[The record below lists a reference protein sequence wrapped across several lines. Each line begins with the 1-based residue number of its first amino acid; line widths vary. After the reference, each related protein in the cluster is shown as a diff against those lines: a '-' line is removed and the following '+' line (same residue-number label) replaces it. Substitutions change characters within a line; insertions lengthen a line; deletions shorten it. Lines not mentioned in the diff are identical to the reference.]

1 LLNLIKI
8 RASQINHCA
17 TEFDETEMAR
27 LIAAITTINAWN
39 RFGVATRMVPAL
51 PRAGFRGHTGWARAA
66 DEFALT
72 TVLLFG
78 VVTMVRWLRDPA
90 SAIYIADLDDALVAI
105 GIISGILVTAL
116 MFSRPGKR
124 SGAHMNPAVTVALW
138 LMDVVPGRRV
148 PLYVVA
154 QLAGSAAGTGLGR
167 LVWGPAVAL
176 PSVAIAA
183 IKPSPTWQA
192 GSVFLAEVG
201 AMFVLIVV
209 AGFLMAH
216 PRRVRLLPY
225 AIGLAVGL
233 VIALLG
239 ARSGGSINPARQFG
253 PAALSGQTIDLWIYL
268 TAPVL
273 GAFLGAAV
281 HHLLKTR
288 FNAYR
293 NHPEGVRPCEPN

>member
-1 LLNLIKI
+1 MP
-8 RASQINHCA
+8 RTACA
-17 TEFDETEMAR
+17 
-27 LIAAITTINAWN
+27 
-39 RFGVATRMVPAL
+39 P
-51 PRAGFRGHTGWARAA
+51 PRAGCRGQTGWARAA

-78 VVTMVRWLRDPA
+78 VVTMVRWLRDPG
-90 SAIYIADLDDALVAI
+90 SPVYVADLDAALVLI
-105 GIISGILVTAL
+105 GVLSGTFVTAL
-116 MFSRPGKR
+116 MFSSPGKR

-138 LMDVVPGRRV
+138 LMDALPGRMV

-154 QLAGSAAGTGLGR
+154 QLAGSAAGTALGR

-192 GSVFLAEVG
+192 SSVFLAEVA

-216 PRRVRLLPY
+216 PRRIRLLPY
-225 AIGLAVGL
+225 TIGLAVGL

-253 PAALSGQTIDLWIYL
+253 PAMLSGQTTDLCVYL

-273 GAFLGAAV
+273 GAVLGAAV
-281 HHLLKTR
+281 HHLITTR

-293 NHPEGVRPCEPN
+293 NHPEGVPSCAPNHSVSQRFW